1 MASTNTNKEIIMQ
14 VEIVNYTDQ
23 ALELL
28 IFTKSGRLAT
38 GTTFEGVC
46 NMSPEEKQ
54 EQLDYMMST
63 IKSSF
68 EFVDYVFRI
77 QDVSRAFTH
86 QLVRTRTASYQQEA
100 MRVVDA
106 RESGY
111 IKTTDHPNYESAAKF
126 AFEMYG
132 EMVDDGV
139 DVQDAR
145 GILPT
150 AVHTN
155 IFVKAN
161 LRTLSQ
167 MAELRL
173 CKRAEGEYQRVFK
186 EMVEQVINIHPWAF
200 PLLQVACVKSGI
212 CAFPRYDKC
221 PVQQYTFKL
230 SDELKNKIMSVWSKT
245 DHVAAPVAN
254 KDGFTM

>member
-1 MASTNTNKEIIMQ
+1 MKATVK
-14 VEIVNYTDQ
+14 IVNYTQD

-38 GTTFEGVC
+38 GTTLC
-46 NMSPEEKQ
+46 DIHHMSSEEKM
-54 EQLDYMMST
+54 EQLGYMMDT

-68 EFVDYVFRI
+68 EFVDYVF
-77 QDVSRAFTH
+77 QLKNVSRAFTH

-106 RESGY
+106 RDSGY
-111 IKTTDHPNYESAAKF
+111 IKTSDHPAYDAAAKF
-126 AFEMYG
+126 AFDCYG
-132 EMVDDGV
+132 EMIDEGV
-139 DVQDAR
+139 NVQDAR

-173 CKRAEGEYQRVFK
+173 CTRAEGEYQSVFK
-186 EMVEQVINIHPWAF
+186 DMVSAVINIHPWAA
-200 PLLQVACVKSGI
+200 PLLKVFCARYGI
-212 CAFPRYDKC
+212 CTFPRYDKC
-221 PVQQYTFKL
+221 PVQKYCLDPSSTMKFIEKQWA
-230 SDELKNKIMSVWSKT
+230 MT
-245 DHVAAPVAN
+245 DHVAAPKADKN
-254 KDGFTM
+254 GMTM